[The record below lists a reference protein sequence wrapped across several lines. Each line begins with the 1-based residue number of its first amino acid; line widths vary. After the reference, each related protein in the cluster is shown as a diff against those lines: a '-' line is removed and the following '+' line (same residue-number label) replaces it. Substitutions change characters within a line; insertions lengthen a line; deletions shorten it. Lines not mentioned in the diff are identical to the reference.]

1 MNCNYG
7 NEFNSVDDNKSVFGH
22 NLKLEYRLSTLYAKD
37 KNGKIKSWSAAVF
50 SSANSNYGSF
60 VSSPIAVLR
69 LMHGYVDGKQ
79 QISYRD
85 YVEGKNI
92 GKKNETTPLI
102 QCLNEAQRKWTDKKE
117 KEGYSDT
124 LLMTEC
130 VGGGGGGG
138 GVGYEDTG
146 GNNIP
151 IQVQCNDDT
160 PIYPML
166 AQTYEP
172 TSSKKNTI
180 VFPCFVQPKLDGVRC
195 ITYVRRRT
203 EDSSCE
209 IVHQSRTGA
218 RFGVGLEHLT
228 NSVCCYLLNNP
239 HIVLDGE
246 LYTDEMPFEELVG
259 LVKKKKIV
267 DEDILRL
274 RKVKYHIYD
283 ILDKSN
289 LQMSYTDRLRNC
301 VSAVNGCT
309 PVNQHGCGDG
319 VGVGC
324 DGGEGSINLNNHVVV
339 MVRTI
344 EIRDIADFRRWFA
357 SFIEEGY
364 EGIMLRNK
372 IGIYRTN
379 YRSSDLQK
387 YKEFLE
393 DEYLIIGFKEAEGR
407 DKGTVIWNCI
417 TADEK
422 AFWARPRG
430 TLQKRRELFQH
441 GHQYIGKKLTVIY
454 QELTEEGKPRFPVGK
469 AIRDGY

>member
-1 MNCNYG
+1 MSNLCSL
-7 NEFNSVDDNKSVFGH
+7 ET
-22 NLKLEYRLSTLYAKD
+22 NLKLEYSLSTLYAKD
-37 KNGKIKSWSAAVF
+37 KNGKIKSWSAAVL
-50 SSANSNYGSF
+50 SSKTTSLTSK
-60 VSSPIAVLR
+60 PIAVLR
-69 LMHGYVDGKQ
+69 LMHGYIDGKQ

-85 YVEGKNI
+85 YIEGKNI

-117 KEGYSDT
+117 KEGYNETLMLNVDSVCLEEENANVNDT
-124 LLMTEC
+124 EEGDGKDD
-130 VGGGGGGG
+130 GGEL
-138 GVGYEDTG
+138 VTKC
-146 GNNIP
+146 NNDNP
-151 IQVQCNDDT
+151 

-166 AQTYEP
+166 AQSYDP
-172 TSSKKNTI
+172 TSSSKKKTI

-195 ITYVRRRT
+195 ITYVRRRV
-203 EDSSCE
+203 DKSGYE

-218 RFGVGLEHLT
+218 IFGIGLEHI
-228 NSVCCYLLNNP
+228 SSAVSCYLFNNQN
-239 HIVLDGE
+239 IILDGE

-259 LVKKKKIV
+259 LVKKKKIL

-289 LQMSYTDRLRNC
+289 LKMSYTDRLRSC
-301 VSAVNGCT
+301 VSAVNGCR
-309 PVNQHGCGDG
+309 PVSHETSTSDYY
-319 VGVGC
+319 
-324 DGGEGSINLNNHVVV
+324 LNDHVVV

-344 EIRDIADFRRWFA
+344 EIMDISDFRKWFA

-372 IGIYRTN
+372 AGIYQTN

-387 YKEFLE
+387 YKEFME
-393 DEYLIIGFKEAEGR
+393 EEYLIIGFKEAEGR
-407 DKGTVIWNCI
+407 DKGTVIWKCI
-417 TADEK
+417 THDEK
-422 AFWARPRG
+422 DFWVRPRG
-430 TLQKRRELFQH
+430 TLQKRRDLFQN
-441 GHQYIGKKLTVIY
+441 GDDYIGKKLTVIY

>member
-1 MNCNYG
+1 MCTLG
-7 NEFNSVDDNKSVFGH
+7 A
-22 NLKLEYRLSTLYAKD
+22 NLKLEYSLSTLYAKD

-50 SSANSNYGSF
+50 SSENTSLASK
-60 VSSPIAVLR
+60 PIAVLR
-69 LMHGYVDGKQ
+69 LMHGYIDGKQ

-117 KEGYSDT
+117 KEGY
-124 LLMTEC
+124 TETPILNVESVC
-130 VGGGGGGG
+130 DGDGGGGGGDG
-138 GVGYEDTG
+138 GDG
-146 GNNIP
+146 GDGGGECCEGT
-151 IQVQCNDDT
+151 IQDSDSHDA

-166 AQTYEP
+166 AQTFEP
-172 TSSKKNTI
+172 NSSSKKKTI

-195 ITYVRRRT
+195 ITYVRRRV
-203 EDSSCE
+203 DKSGYE

-218 RFGVGLEHLT
+218 IFGVGLEHLT
-228 NSVCCYLLNNP
+228 NAVSCYLFNNQN
-239 HIVLDGE
+239 IVLDGE

-259 LVKKKKIV
+259 LVKKKKIL

-283 ILDKSN
+283 ILDKSK
-289 LQMSYTDRLRNC
+289 LQMSYTDRLRSC
-301 VSAVNGCT
+301 VSAVNGCR
-309 PVNQHGCGDG
+309 PVTVTHESCGQ
-319 VGVGC
+319 VAVN
-324 DGGEGSINLNNHVVV
+324 SHVVV

-344 EIRDIADFRRWFA
+344 EIRDIADFRKWFA

-372 IGIYRTN
+372 AGIYRTN

-387 YKEFLE
+387 YKEFME

-407 DKGTVIWNCI
+407 DKGTVIWNCS
-417 TADEK
+417 TVDEK
-422 AFWARPRG
+422 EFWVRPRG
-430 TLQKRRELFQH
+430 TLQKRRELFQR
-441 GHQYIGKKLTVIY
+441 GNEYIGKKLTVIY

-469 AIRDGY
+469 AIRHGY

>member
-1 MNCNYG
+1 MNCDYG
-7 NEFNSVDDNKSVFGH
+7 NDFDTVDDNNSVFGQ

-50 SSANSNYGSF
+50 SSTNS
-60 VSSPIAVLR
+60 VSSITKPIAVLR

-117 KEGYSDT
+117 KEGYSET
-124 LLMTEC
+124 LLTTESVC
-130 VGGGGGGG
+130 DDGDGVGDG
-138 GVGYEDTG
+138 GVCCSEGS
-146 GNNIP
+146 
-151 IQVQCNDDT
+151 IQCIDDA

-166 AQTYEP
+166 AQSYEP
-172 TSSKKNTI
+172 NSSSKKKTI

-195 ITYVRRRT
+195 ITYVRRRV
-203 EDSSCE
+203 DKSGYE
-209 IVHQSRTGA
+209 IIHQSRTGA
-218 RFGVGLEHLT
+218 IFGVGLQHLT
-228 NSVCCYLLNNP
+228 NAISCYLFNNQN
-239 HIVLDGE
+239 IVLDGE

-259 LVKKKKIV
+259 LVKKKKIL

-289 LQMSYTDRLRNC
+289 LQMSYTDRLRSC
-301 VSAVNGCT
+301 VSAVNGCR
-309 PVNQHGCGDG
+309 PVNYESCVDYT
-319 VGVGC
+319 V
-324 DGGEGSINLNNHVVV
+324 NNHVVV

-417 TADEK
+417 TVDET
-422 AFWARPRG
+422 AFWVRPRG

-441 GHQYIGKKLTVIY
+441 GHEYIGKKLTVIY

>member
-1 MNCNYG
+1 MN
-7 NEFNSVDDNKSVFGH
+7 FDSVDDNKSVLEN

-50 SSANSNYGSF
+50 SSMNLC
-60 VSSPIAVLR
+60 SSLSKPIAVLR
-69 LMHGYVDGKQ
+69 LMHGYVGGKE

-85 YVEGKNI
+85 YIEGKNI
-92 GKKNETTPLI
+92 GKKNETTSLI

-117 KEGYSDT
+117 KEGYSET
-124 LLMTEC
+124 LSLLTTES
-130 VGGGGGGG
+130 VDGDGGGDGGAGH
-138 GVGYEDTG
+138 TII
-146 GNNIP
+146 IP
-151 IQVQCNDDT
+151 PQCSDDA
-160 PIYPML
+160 PVYPML

-203 EDSSCE
+203 ADSGCE
-209 IVHQSRTGA
+209 IIHQSRTGA

-228 NSVCCYLLNNP
+228 TAVCCYLLNNP

-259 LVKKKKIV
+259 LVKKKKIL
-267 DEDILRL
+267 DEDIIRL

-289 LQMSYTDRLRNC
+289 LQMSYTDRLRIC
-301 VSAVNGCT
+301 VSAVNGCR
-309 PVNQHGCGDG
+309 PVSDVSCLDHAVN
-319 VGVGC
+319 
-324 DGGEGSINLNNHVVV
+324 SHVVV

-393 DEYLIIGFKEAEGR
+393 DEYTITGFKEAEGR

-417 TADEK
+417 TVDDK
-422 AFWARPRG
+422 AFCVRPRG

-441 GHQYIGKKLTVIY
+441 GHEYIGKKLTVIY